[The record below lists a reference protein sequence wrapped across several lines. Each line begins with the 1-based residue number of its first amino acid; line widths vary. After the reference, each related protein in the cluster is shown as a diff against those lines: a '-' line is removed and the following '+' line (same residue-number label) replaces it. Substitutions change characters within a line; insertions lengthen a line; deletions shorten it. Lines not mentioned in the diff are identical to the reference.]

1 MPAKRRPLRLCLALI
16 VPIIGGSFLLSRWI
30 AERGALAA
38 IPVEDRRILA
48 TAQQFTLYSLYPLP
62 AEVDTKVQKS
72 SPAFHAYLV
81 LGETKIPAGRVR
93 DTVLAALYGGI
104 DKGDLDAC
112 FNPRRGIHAVQ
123 GAKTVD
129 LVICFECLQT
139 VVYDERGERTVTI
152 SRSPK
157 GVFNRTLS
165 DAGVRTAEP

>member
-104 DKGDLDAC
+104 
-112 FNPRRGIHAVQ
+112 HAVQ